1 MADTNSKV
9 LKIQID
15 KKRHS
20 SIGRTRESKA
30 PILATEIRALKR
42 SNSLNFISSA
52 SQNKKLNK
60 FINPSETPRWE
71 QLYELHDKK
80 SRKFLEKKKII
91 LKNQDQGR
99 GKEIVCV
106 CASYIYIQPY
116 IYIKDEFNHSHPLYL
131 STPLPPVCGAGRWY
145 HFINH
150 FTPLLFPSSTAYCLL
165 GFTLA

>member
-20 SIGRTRESKA
+20 LIGRTRESKA

-52 SQNKKLNK
+52 TQNKKLNK

-91 LKNQDQGR
+91 LKNQDLKDDEINQECTFKPKTNSNYKSTGHLFER
-99 GKEIVCV
+99 AKEWQ
-106 CASYIYIQPY
+106 SKKEQS
-116 IYIKDEFNHSHPLYL
+116 KFKFH
-131 STPLPPVCGAGRWY
+131 
-145 HFINH
+145 
-150 FTPLLFPSSTAYCLL
+150 
-165 GFTLA
+165 

>member
-20 SIGRTRESKA
+20 FIGRTREPKA

-52 SQNKKLNK
+52 TQNKKLNK

-91 LKNQDQGR
+91 LKNQDLKDDEINQECTFKPKTNSNYKSTGHLFER
-99 GKEIVCV
+99 AKEWQ
-106 CASYIYIQPY
+106 SKKEQS
-116 IYIKDEFNHSHPLYL
+116 KFKFH
-131 STPLPPVCGAGRWY
+131 
-145 HFINH
+145 
-150 FTPLLFPSSTAYCLL
+150 
-165 GFTLA
+165 